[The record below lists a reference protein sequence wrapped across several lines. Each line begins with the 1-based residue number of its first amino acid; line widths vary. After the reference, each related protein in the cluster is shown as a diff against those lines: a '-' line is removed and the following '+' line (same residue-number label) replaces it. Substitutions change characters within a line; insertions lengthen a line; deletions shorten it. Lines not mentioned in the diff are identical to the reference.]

1 MADSDQQPEPT
12 EKLPKTGLRV
22 PVPTRKDVMDAI
34 RKAAKPDE
42 PDRDEDLGSGVRP
55 KEKGRK

>member
-1 MADSDQQPEPT
+1 MADEPDQEREPT

-34 RKAAKPDE
+34 RKVAKPDK
-42 PDRDEDLGSGVRP
+42 PDEDEQRP
-55 KEKGRK
+55 SAAP